1 MLSYVWELPKLK
13 TVTPLARYALGDW
26 QLNGIFTA
34 QTGGPLTILAGRDAS
49 QTGLGTDRAQYLGG
63 SAYGPGACKNIA
75 PCVDYLNTS
84 AFASPANGSFGNAGK
99 SSLDGPNFLNWDV
112 GLFKNVPLG
121 SERLRMRFELE
132 FFNLL
137 NRVNLS
143 NPNQTVSSAAF
154 GSIREA
160 GDPRIGQVAL
170 KLLF

>member
-1 MLSYVWELPKLK
+1 MG
-13 TVTPLARYALGDW
+13 PLARLERQKIEVA
-26 QLNGIFTA
+26 A
-34 QTGGPLTILAGRDAS
+34 QRGLVDVPSIEFNISPVRRASLITGAAS
-49 QTGLGTDRAQYLGG
+49 RGQFLVGNFDVQEARVGVHVDHVAVAHEADR
-63 SAYGPGACKNIA
+63 
-75 PCVDYLNTS
+75 
-84 AFASPANGSFGNAGK
+84 PANGSFGNAGK
-99 SSLDGPNFLNWDV
+99 GSLSGPNFLNWDV

-121 SERLRMRFELE
+121 SERLRLRFELE

-154 GSIREA
+154 GSIRGA